1 MDVGYRAAHASPF
14 NTAAVTPHPGMGTQ
28 VHYLEDGTIS
38 EQPMSRHLASILT
51 VCLSFVVKS
60 DAHTT
65 RQLQHSETHG

>member
-38 EQPMSRHLASILT
+38 EQTSSVYTDHLSV
-51 VCLSFVVKS
+51 VC
-60 DAHTT
+60 DAHKTT
-65 RQLQHSETHG
+65 TIQ